1 MTKEQEEQM
10 KPYLSVIIPAYNE
23 EKRIGQTLT
32 AVYTYLAAQSYTWE
46 LLIVLDGVTDNTVS
60 VVEKFA
66 NGKENIR
73 WIDRK
78 ENRGKGFTVRQGMLA
93 ARGDIRLF
101 TDADNST
108 DMSHF
113 DRMKPLFDQGASVVI
128 CSRDRKDA
136 QGAVQARPQ
145 PFLKRMLGNSGNL
158 FVQIMAVPGIWD
170 TQCGFKAFRAAA
182 AEQIFSIS
190 QIDRWGFDMEALALA
205 RRFGHRIHVIAANW
219 RDAEGTH
226 VTLGGYLGTFLEA
239 VKVRWNLLSG
249 VYTRQ
254 ERRLA
259 AAKPHPTPK

>member
-78 ENRGKGFTVRQGMLA
+78 ENQGKGFTVRQGMLA

-239 VKVRWNLLSG
+239 VKVRWNLLTG

>member
-78 ENRGKGFTVRQGMLA
+78 ENQGKGFTVRQGMLA

-205 RRFGHRIHVIAANW
+205 RRFGHKIHVIAANW

-239 VKVRWNLLSG
+239 VKVRWNLLTG